1 MFGDIHFA
9 LLWFD
14 FVSNKTGY
22 VPRNAARLPVLQK
35 QSGQCGRFL
44 LRLRSRLQAR
54 TTHIRTAARDF
65 KVQNCAQSLAEPQ
78 SQTNTKIHIRPPFKI
93 IKVFPQVFPLNDGG
107 GN

>member
-14 FVSNKTGY
+14 FVSNKTGC

-65 KVQNCAQSLAEPQ
+65 KTARWQSLAEPQ
-78 SQTNTKIHIRPPFKI
+78 SQTNTKIHIRPPFKK